1 MSIIA
6 LDQKN
11 RGVHDGV
18 MEYAIVAFILLIGP
32 LSMLLGA
39 DSRYLDDRRGWWPG
53 VVGERWNRLISRSGS
68 RLSPSPERRKHS
80 GSSS

>member
-1 MSIIA
+1 
-6 LDQKN
+6 
-11 RGVHDGV
+11 

-32 LSMLLGA
+32 LSMLFGA
-39 DSRYLDDRRGWWPG
+39 DSRYPDDRRGWWPG
-53 VVGERWNRLISRSGS
+53 VVGERWNRLISRSAS